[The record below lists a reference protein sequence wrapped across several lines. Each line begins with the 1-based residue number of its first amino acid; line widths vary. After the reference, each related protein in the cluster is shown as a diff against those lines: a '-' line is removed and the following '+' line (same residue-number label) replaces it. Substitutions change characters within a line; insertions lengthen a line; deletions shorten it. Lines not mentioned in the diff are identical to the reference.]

1 MFIYSFNN
9 IGMRLYIRGNCKR
22 FLTALVNEL
31 TNWISQTRL
40 KSAQLLKVL
49 IVLCEEHIT
58 QEVYILLPA
67 FIKALKF
74 AYDDKD
80 IQLFYILLEV
90 YELFGRYI
98 LPEIYIYYILPRL
111 RGDKD
116 IIQFGIDNETRII
129 VIIFLQS
136 LLQGSKNGLIIQ
148 HFDELISTL
157 TDSNLISIESIASLS
172 VTGTKNI
179 ISPLT
184 SSSSSLVL
192 PSSSSISL
200 LMVTIDTII
209 IIIES
214 LKHKSNTIIES
225 FYLATGR
232 LSSFQG
238 TMKKVFKF
246 LLLHLSIITHSSC
259 SFTTTF
265 HDNNDIAYNNN
276 EQIIRN
282 RNNRNKINIKNNI
295 LYNKIIRALDLLSY
309 LENDHTIKL
318 PLSSHHHHLYHQYGP
333 SLLIEA
339 MNEHDIDN
347 LWKSNVVIEH
357 LLISHFI
364 SNFNL
369 FLVGIYDNNHGIK
382 SSYGGNYVSTSSSG
396 TSNNNHII
404 NNNDTGGSCD
414 DGRRSIKFK
423 NELISNVILFLCS
436 TIANLN
442 HHFKTDINDDSDDE
456 IDVTVENDVLLH
468 FSIHMQ
474 NLLSSLLSFHIHHC
488 SDVSHDDN
496 ITDQPHEHDD
506 DHFNQIHDDLQY
518 LLSSHLDRIIQ
529 IFIFDLR
536 WNRTYQ
542 LQTQKYEI
550 LSILINLGRQKNDDD
565 DHDHDDDDDDD
576 FNESNN
582 DCNGDSNDNST
593 KLVVI
598 SINDNINKM
607 KKRNL
612 FVPINVFS
620 TDMIWLKHAEQLLHS
635 ILHDSSLHPNNNI
648 QNRRKCLSLTSFILD
663 RLHQIM
669 MHSSSSSDVIDDNS
683 DSSNS
688 NSSSDVIDAGDNSD
702 SSNINV
708 FVMKNFNFWNHKFNY
723 DMILHNLSSTSIVI
737 INKIL
742 KIITCKITIKKAII
756 YYLINNGLHDSN
768 ENICIKS
775 IYIINKV
782 MNFMMSSKEYEF
794 LLLIFN
800 HHNQQLHQHQHNHT
814 KISIISTATTGTSS
828 CDNHSKN
835 VLNNQNLENNQRELL
850 NIIYEIKMK
859 FDKEQLLPSSSL
871 SLSSCILKY
880 DDFILILL
888 RKHIIPINF
897 DNNNNQQQQLL
908 DQINDTLRLLCILN
922 PHDFENI
929 VRIYYRDV
937 MDKYESNFINNY
949 SGNVCNDDYNNKE
962 YDNKERNVIDN
973 NKNYNNNK
981 VNGIDDSDNGDDYD
995 RTSISDE
1002 ARVNHRQGS
1011 NFSDFISGLLNH
1023 ADILKQFQH

>member
-1 MFIYSFNN
+1 
-9 IGMRLYIRGNCKR
+9 MRLYIRGNCKR

-111 RGDKD
+111 RGDED

-136 LLQGSKNGLIIQ
+136 LLQGSKYGLIIQ

-157 TDSNLISIESIASLS
+157 TDSNLISIESISSLS
-172 VTGTKNI
+172 ETATTNI
-179 ISPLT
+179 LSPPTL
-184 SSSSSLVL
+184 SSSLVL

-246 LLLHLSIITHSSC
+246 LLLHLSIITQSS
-259 SFTTTF
+259 TTTTTTSYF
-265 HDNNDIAYNNN
+265 HNNNSNDDLAYNNN
-276 EQIIRN
+276 EQNIRN
-282 RNNRNKINIKNNI
+282 RSSRNKINIKNNI

-309 LENDHTIKL
+309 LENDHTTKL
-318 PLSSHHHHLYHQYGP
+318 TLSSHHHDHHLYRQYGP

-339 MNEHDIDN
+339 MNEYEIDN
-347 LWKSNVVIEH
+347 LWKSNVGIEH

-369 FLVGIYDNNHGIK
+369 FLTGIYDNNHSMK
-382 SSYGGNYVSTSSSG
+382 SSYGGNYINTSSSD
-396 TSNNNHII
+396 SCNNNHII
-404 NNNDTGGSCD
+404 NNNDGYSCD
-414 DGRRSIKFK
+414 DERRSIKFK
-423 NELISNVILFLCS
+423 NEIISNIILFLCS

-442 HHFKTDINDDSDDE
+442 HHLNTDINYDGDE
-456 IDVTVENDVLLH
+456 IDVTVENDILLH
-468 FSIHMQ
+468 FSILMQ
-474 NLLSSLLSFHIHHC
+474 NLLLSLLSFHIHHC
-488 SDVSHDDN
+488 SDVSHYDN
-496 ITDQPHEHDD
+496 ISDQPHEHID
-506 DHFNQIHDDLQY
+506 DHMNQIHDDLQY

-542 LQTQKYEI
+542 LQTQKYDI
-550 LSILINLGRQKNDDD
+550 LSILLNLGRQKNGDDD
-565 DHDHDDDDDDD
+565 YYYYENN
-576 FNESNN
+576 NEC
-582 DCNGDSNDNST
+582 DGDNNDNST
-593 KLVVI
+593 KHVVN

-607 KKRNL
+607 NKINL

-663 RLHQIM
+663 RLYQVM
-669 MHSSSSSDVIDDNS
+669 MHSCSSSDVIDDN
-683 DSSNS
+683 
-688 NSSSDVIDAGDNSD
+688 IDNSD
-702 SSNINV
+702 SNSNNSDSRNVKV

-723 DMILHNLSSTSIVI
+723 DMILHNLSSTSITI

-742 KIITCKITIKKAII
+742 KIITCKITIKKSII

-775 IYIINKV
+775 IYIINKM
-782 MNFMMSSKEYEF
+782 MNFMISSKEYEF

-814 KISIISTATTGTSS
+814 KISIITTATTATSS
-828 CDNHSKN
+828 GDNHSNN

-859 FDKEQLLPSSSL
+859 FDKEQSLPSSSL

-880 DDFILILL
+880 EDFILTLL
-888 RKHIIPINF
+888 QKHIIPINF
-897 DNNNNQQQQLL
+897 DNNDNHQQQQLL
-908 DQINDTLRLLCILN
+908 DQINNTLRLLCILN
-922 PHDFENI
+922 PNDFENI
-929 VRIYYRDV
+929 VRVYYRDV
-937 MDKYESNFINNY
+937 MDKHESNFINNY
-949 SGNVCNDDYNNKE
+949 SGSVCNDDYYNKD
-962 YDNKERNVIDN
+962 YDNKEQNVI
-973 NKNYNNNK
+973 NNNK
-981 VNGIDDSDNGDDYD
+981 IFNNNDVNCVDYSDNGDDYD
-995 RTSISDE
+995 KTSSSDE
-1002 ARVNHRQGS
+1002 ARVNHQQGS
-1011 NFSDFISGLLNH
+1011 NLSGFISGLLNH
-1023 ADILKQFQH
+1023 ADILKQFHH